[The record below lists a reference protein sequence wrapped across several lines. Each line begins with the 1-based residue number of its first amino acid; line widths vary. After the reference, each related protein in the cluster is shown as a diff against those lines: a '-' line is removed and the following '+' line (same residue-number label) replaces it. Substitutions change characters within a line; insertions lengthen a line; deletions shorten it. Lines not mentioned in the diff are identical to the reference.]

1 MENTNKTRLAAEG
14 LYGHEACVVM
24 TDAEAEKLW
33 QLHQTYNEAF
43 DAACDEY
50 VSTLGLEKSQLSDQ
64 QKADI
69 IDQVGDLME
78 EYEAAD
84 TDGRCLKE
92 VTPLMLCLKRY
103 HDLGLEIM
111 NIRDD
116 LVARCRVNPAKGSPS
131 GELPGLE

>member
-1 MENTNKTRLAAEG
+1 LTCSEARRENTNKTRLAAEG

-64 QKADI
+64 QKPT
-69 IDQVGDLME
+69 LS
-78 EYEAAD
+78 
-84 TDGRCLKE
+84 TR
-92 VTPLMLCLKRY
+92 
-103 HDLGLEIM
+103 LET
-111 NIRDD
+111 
-116 LVARCRVNPAKGSPS
+116 
-131 GELPGLE
+131 